1 MNDIW
6 DIPIRI
12 ETSENQ
18 EVSERLD
25 ISQDSSSLSIDNRL
39 KGNQLHVENITDM
52 KIHELQFAI
61 TQHDLEN
68 GGGFIREYE
77 VR

>member
-1 MNDIW
+1 M
-6 DIPIRI
+6 
-12 ETSENQ
+12 
-18 EVSERLD
+18 SERLD
-25 ISQDSSSLSIDNRL
+25 ISQDSSSVSIDNRL
-39 KGNQLHVENITDM
+39 KGNQLHVENITDI